1 MNFGLMYRR
10 PKGAGLG
17 ERLPSRLDQ
26 RMNFSL
32 PDSSSAARRRPVVTY
47 ALLAV
52 NLLVFHAAQHA
63 GAGDDAEV
71 LLDYGAMFSP
81 LIADGQYWRLFTAM
95 FLHADFPHIL
105 FNGLGLFLFGSIV
118 ERTYGHLRFAAI
130 YVIAGLAG
138 SVLSFGMNSIAIG
151 AGASGAIFGVLGA
164 LGAFFAVQ
172 RNTIGRPARINLAA
186 VAVIAGISLAY
197 GLMTPRIDNWAHLG
211 GLIGG
216 AAMGLALSPT
226 LRPAIPRDWHPPG
239 YLWRPPP
246 LSRWWAVPAAAA
258 VLAVGTAIGA
268 LTLPDNPY
276 THLFLAE
283 RRIQAGD
290 TAGAV
295 PELDEALRLERS
307 LARAYYLRGT
317 IRAEHGD
324 IDGAIADLGAAIRY
338 SQAADRK
345 TRSNAVAL
353 MIELRGR
360 R

>member
-1 MNFGLMYRR
+1 M
-10 PKGAGLG
+10 
-17 ERLPSRLDQ
+17 
-26 RMNFSL
+26 
-32 PDSSSAARRRPVVTY
+32 VTY
-47 ALLAV
+47 VLLVV
-52 NLLVFHAAQHA
+52 NLLVFAAAQQS
-63 GAGDDAEV
+63 GAGDDPEV

-95 FLHADFPHIL
+95 FLHADVPHIL
-105 FNGLGLFLFGSIV
+105 FNGLGLLLFGGIV

-172 RNTIGRPARINLAA
+172 RDTIGRPARINLAA
-186 VAVIAGISLAY
+186 VAVMAGISLAY
-197 GLMTPRIDNWAHLG
+197 GLLTPRIDNWAHLG

-226 LRPAIPRDWHPPG
+226 LRPTTALGWEPTG

-246 LSRWWAVPAAAA
+246 PSRWWAVPAAAMI
-258 VLAVGTAIGA
+258 LALGTAIGT

-276 THLFLAE
+276 SHLFLAE
-283 RRIQAGD
+283 RRIESGD
-290 TAGAV
+290 VAGAV
-295 PELDEALRLERS
+295 PELDEAIRLERT

-317 IRAEHGD
+317 IRAEQGN
-324 IDGAIADLGAAIRY
+324 IDGAVSDLGAAIRY
-338 SQAADRK
+338 SRAGDRT
-345 TRSNAVAL
+345 TRSEALAL
-353 MIELRGR
+353 MVELRGR

>member
-1 MNFGLMYRR
+1 
-10 PKGAGLG
+10 
-17 ERLPSRLDQ
+17 
-26 RMNFSL
+26 MNFSL
-32 PDSSSAARRRPVVTY
+32 HESRSAALRLPLVTY
-47 ALLAV
+47 ALLVV
-52 NLLVFHAAQHA
+52 NLLVFGAAQRA
-63 GAGDDAEV
+63 GAADDPEV

-95 FLHADFPHIL
+95 FLHADVPHIL
-105 FNGLGLFLFGSIV
+105 FNGLGLLLFGSVV
-118 ERTYGHLRFAAI
+118 ERTYGHLRFAVI

-172 RNTIGRPARINLAA
+172 RNTIGKRAWINLAA
-186 VAVIAGISLAY
+186 VAVMAGISLGY
-197 GLMTPRIDNWAHLG
+197 GLVTPRIDNWAHLG

-226 LRPAIPRDWHPPG
+226 LRPAAALGWQPE
-239 YLWRPPP
+239 YLWKAPP
-246 LSRWWAVPAAAA
+246 LSRWWAVPAALTI
-258 VLAVGTAIGA
+258 LAVGAAIGA

-283 RRIQAGD
+283 RRIEAGD
-290 TAGAV
+290 SAGAV
-295 PELDEALRLERS
+295 PELNEALRLERS

-317 IRAEHGD
+317 ILAEQGN
-324 IDGAIADLGAAIRY
+324 IDGAIADLGSAVRY
-338 SQAADRK
+338 GQFTDRR
-345 TRSNAVAL
+345 TRSKALAL
-353 MIELRGR
+353 MVELSGR

>member
-1 MNFGLMYRR
+1 
-10 PKGAGLG
+10 
-17 ERLPSRLDQ
+17 
-26 RMNFSL
+26 MNFSL
-32 PDSSSAARRRPVVTY
+32 HESRSAALRLPLVTY
-47 ALLAV
+47 ALLVV
-52 NLLVFHAAQHA
+52 NLLVFGAAQRA
-63 GAGDDAEV
+63 GAADDPEV

-95 FLHADFPHIL
+95 FLHADVPHIL
-105 FNGLGLFLFGSIV
+105 FNGLGLLLFGSLV
-118 ERTYGHLRFAAI
+118 ERTYGHLRFAVI

-172 RNTIGRPARINLAA
+172 RNTIGKRAWINLAA
-186 VAVIAGISLAY
+186 VAVMAGISLGY
-197 GLMTPRIDNWAHLG
+197 GLVTPRIDNWAHLG

-226 LRPAIPRDWHPPG
+226 LSPAAALGWQPE
-239 YLWRPPP
+239 YLWKAPP
-246 LSRWWAVPAAAA
+246 LSRWWAVPAALTI
-258 VLAVGTAIGA
+258 LAVGAAIGA

-283 RRIQAGD
+283 RRIEAGD
-290 TAGAV
+290 SAGAV
-295 PELDEALRLERS
+295 PELNEALRLERS

-317 IRAEHGD
+317 ILAEQGN
-324 IDGAIADLGAAIRY
+324 IDGAIADLGSAVRY
-338 SQAADRK
+338 GQFTDRR
-345 TRSNAVAL
+345 TRSKALAL
-353 MIELRGR
+353 MVELSGR

>member
-1 MNFGLMYRR
+1 MNRMSFSFSESRS
-10 PKGAGLG
+10 LG
-17 ERLPSRLDQ
+17 
-26 RMNFSL
+26 
-32 PDSSSAARRRPVVTY
+32 RRRPLVTY

-63 GAGDDAEV
+63 GAGDDPEV

-105 FNGLGLFLFGSIV
+105 FNGLGLFFFGSVV
-118 ERTYGHLRFAAI
+118 ERTFGHLRFAVI

-138 SVLSFGMNSIAIG
+138 SVLSFGMNTIAIG

-172 RNTIGRPARINLAA
+172 RDTIGRRAWTNLAA
-186 VAVIAGISLAY
+186 VAVLAGISLGY
-197 GLMTPRIDNWAHLG
+197 GLVTPRIDNWAHLG

-226 LRPAIPRDWHPPG
+226 LNPVVASGWQSNG
-239 YLWRPPP
+239 YLWKPAP

-258 VLAVGTAIGA
+258 VLAIGVAIGT

-283 RRIQAGD
+283 RRIEAGD
-290 TAGAV
+290 GSGAV
-295 PELDEALRLERS
+295 TELNEALLLERT

-317 IRAEHGD
+317 IRAEQGNV
-324 IDGAIADLGAAIRY
+324 DGAIADLGAAIRY
-338 SQAADRK
+338 SQRGDRT
-345 TRSNAVAL
+345 TRSNALAL
-353 MIELRGR
+353 MMELRGR

>member
-1 MNFGLMYRR
+1 MNG
-10 PKGAGLG
+10 
-17 ERLPSRLDQ
+17 
-26 RMNFSL
+26 MNFSQQE
-32 PDSSSAARRRPVVTY
+32 SRSAARRRPVVTY

-52 NLLVFHAAQHA
+52 NLLVFAAAQRA
-63 GAGDDAEV
+63 GAGDDPEV

-95 FLHADFPHIL
+95 FLHADVPHVV
-105 FNGLGLFLFGSIV
+105 FNGLGLLLFGSLV
-118 ERTYGHLRFAAI
+118 ERTYGHLRFAVI

-172 RNTIGRPARINLAA
+172 RNTIGRRAWINLAA
-186 VAVIAGISLAY
+186 VAVMAGVSLAY
-197 GLMTPRIDNWAHLG
+197 GLVTPRIDNWAHLG

-226 LRPAIPRDWHPPG
+226 LSPAAALGWQPAA
-239 YLWRPPP
+239 YLWKAPP
-246 LSRWWAVPAAAA
+246 LSRWWAVPAAATI
-258 VLAVGTAIGA
+258 LAVGVALGA

-283 RRIQAGD
+283 RRIEAGD
-290 TAGAV
+290 SAGAV
-295 PELDEALRLERS
+295 PELNEALRLERS

-317 IRAEHGD
+317 IRAEQGNV
-324 IDGAIADLGAAIRY
+324 DGAIADLGAAARY
-338 SQAADRK
+338 GQFTDRR
-345 TRSNAVAL
+345 TRSKALAL
-353 MIELRGR
+353 MVELSGR

>member
-1 MNFGLMYRR
+1 MDG
-10 PKGAGLG
+10 
-17 ERLPSRLDQ
+17 
-26 RMNFSL
+26 MNFSL
-32 PDSSSAARRRPVVTY
+32 RESRSAARRRPVVTY
-47 ALLAV
+47 ALLVV
-52 NLLVFHAAQHA
+52 NLLVFAAAQRA
-63 GAGDDAEV
+63 GAGDDPEV

-95 FLHADFPHIL
+95 FLHADIPHIL
-105 FNGLGLFLFGSIV
+105 FNGLGLVLFGSLV

-130 YVIAGLAG
+130 YVIAGLSG

-172 RNTIGRPARINLAA
+172 RNTLGAPARINLAM
-186 VAVIAGISLAY
+186 VAVMAGISLAY
-197 GLMTPRIDNWAHLG
+197 GLVTPRIDNWAHLG

-226 LRPAIPRDWHPPG
+226 LSPVAALGWQPAG
-239 YLWRPPP
+239 YRWKPPP

-258 VLAVGTAIGA
+258 VLATGAAIGA

-283 RRIQAGD
+283 RRIEAGD
-290 TAGAV
+290 SAGAV

-317 IRAEHGD
+317 IRAEQGNV
-324 IDGAIADLGAAIRY
+324 DGAIADLGAAIRY
-338 SQAADRK
+338 SQVGDRR
-345 TRSNAVAL
+345 TRSNAVTL

>member
-1 MNFGLMYRR
+1 MI
-10 PKGAGLG
+10 
-17 ERLPSRLDQ
+17 
-26 RMNFSL
+26 FSL
-32 PDSSSAARRRPVVTY
+32 HDSRSAARRPMVTY
-47 ALLAV
+47 VLLAV

-63 GAGDDAEV
+63 GAGDDPEV

-105 FNGLGLFLFGSIV
+105 FNGLGLFFFGSIV
-118 ERTYGHLRFAAI
+118 ERTYGHLRFAVI

-172 RNTIGRPARINLAA
+172 RDTIGKQAWTNLAA
-186 VAVIAGISLAY
+186 VVVLAGVSLGY
-197 GLMTPRIDNWAHLG
+197 GLVTPRIDDWAHLG

-226 LRPAIPRDWHPPG
+226 LNPVVASGWQPDG
-239 YLWRPPP
+239 YLWKPSP
-246 LSRWWAVPAAAA
+246 LSRWWVVPAAAV
-258 VLAVGTAIGA
+258 VLATGAAIGA
-268 LTLPDNPY
+268 VTLPDNPY

-283 RRIQAGD
+283 RRIEAGD
-290 TAGAV
+290 SASAV

-317 IRAEHGD
+317 IRAEQGNV
-324 IDGAIADLGAAIRY
+324 DGAIADLGAAIRY
-338 SQAADRK
+338 SQVGDRK
-345 TRSNAVAL
+345 TRSNAVTL

>member
-1 MNFGLMYRR
+1 
-10 PKGAGLG
+10 
-17 ERLPSRLDQ
+17 
-26 RMNFSL
+26 MNFSQQE
-32 PDSSSAARRRPVVTY
+32 SRSADRRRPVVTY

-52 NLLVFHAAQHA
+52 NLLVFAAAQRA
-63 GAGDDAEV
+63 GAGDDPEV

-95 FLHADFPHIL
+95 FLHADVPHIV
-105 FNGLGLFLFGSIV
+105 FNGLGLLLFGSLV
-118 ERTYGHLRFAAI
+118 ERTYGHLRFAVI

-172 RNTIGRPARINLAA
+172 RNTIGRRAWINLSA
-186 VAVIAGISLAY
+186 VAVMAGVSLGY
-197 GLMTPRIDNWAHLG
+197 GLVTPRIDNWAHLG

-226 LRPAIPRDWHPPG
+226 LSPAAALGWQPAA
-239 YLWRPPP
+239 YLWKAPP
-246 LSRWWAVPAAAA
+246 LSRWWAVPAAATI
-258 VLAVGTAIGA
+258 LAVGAAIGA

-283 RRIQAGD
+283 RRIEAGD
-290 TAGAV
+290 SAGAV
-295 PELDEALRLERS
+295 PELNEALRLERS

-317 IRAEHGD
+317 IRAEQGNV
-324 IDGAIADLGAAIRY
+324 DGAIADLGAAARY
-338 SQAADRK
+338 GQFTDRR
-345 TRSNAVAL
+345 TRSKALAL
-353 MIELRGR
+353 MVELSGR